1 MRDRRHGPGR
11 KPPDGAVV
19 VLSIIMMLMRPIV
32 DFAPD
37 WRLMH
42 LNATLG
48 WEIPADTDAFVVSG
62 GGWGMS

>member
-1 MRDRRHGPGR
+1 
-11 KPPDGAVV
+11 
-19 VLSIIMMLMRPIV
+19 MMLMRPIV